1 MRESPAI
8 EVAEGLLH
16 KGAQLD
22 YHDPHV
28 PEFHVGSHVMKSV
41 ELSDETLAGA
51 DLVVIITDH
60 DAVDY
65 QRVVAQ
71 AQRVFDTRNATKKVT
86 GSREKVRKL

>member
-16 KGAQLD
+16 KGARLD

-41 ELSDETLAGA
+41 ELDDEILAAA
-51 DLVVIITDH
+51 DLVVIVTDH
-60 DAVDY
+60 EAVDY
-65 QRVVAQ
+65 QRVADR
-71 AQRVFDTRNATKKVT
+71 AQRIFDTRNATRKVT
-86 GSREKVRKL
+86 RNREKVRKL